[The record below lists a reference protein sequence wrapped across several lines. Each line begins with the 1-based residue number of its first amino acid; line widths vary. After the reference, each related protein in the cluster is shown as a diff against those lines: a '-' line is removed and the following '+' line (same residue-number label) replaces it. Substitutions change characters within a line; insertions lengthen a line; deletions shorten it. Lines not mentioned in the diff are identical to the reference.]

1 MELKNV
7 SDIYETIKARKMQM
21 IEYCDHAIKE
31 GNVKDLEYFYGKMM
45 AFSEVLG
52 MFEYIDL
59 N

>member
-21 IEYCDHAIKE
+21 IEYRDHAIKE
-31 GNVKDLEYFYGKMM
+31 GNVKDSEYFQGKMM